1 MVFRQSMNSAGI
13 FVQLPLAEKQEPNHA
28 QLWTLLFQELYV
40 ISYEFDYFIPRNTS
54 DIYI

>member
-1 MVFRQSMNSAGI
+1 MNSAGI